1 MQRQEIQVLKGKYK
15 ECAGRHAVEK
25 RLQSEGYST
34 FSWQDA
40 PGSYYSP
47 HSHPHLEY
55 IVVHSGC
62 ITFKIDG
69 RNYLL
74 EAGDALVLP
83 ANTTHE
89 AINDGIATACYFICT
104 E

>member
-1 MQRQEIQVLKGKYK
+1 MAEVQLHKGRYK
-15 ECAGRHAVEK
+15 ECAGRDAVQK
-25 RLQSEGYST
+25 RLHSEGYST

-55 IVVHSGC
+55 IVVHAGS
-62 ITFKIDG
+62 ITFKIGG
-69 RNYLL
+69 RDYAL
-74 EAGDALVLP
+74 EEGDALVLP

-89 AINDGIATACYFICT
+89 AINEGDTTVRYFICT